1 MNTASDHRPTD
12 ILRPAEF
19 VLPGHPDKLADAIAD
34 RIVCA
39 AYRRERR
46 ALVGVEVAV
55 HRNVVFIDGRVACR
69 DAESIDFACI
79 AKDVYRSVGYC
90 GRFPPA
96 PHRLR
101 VRTDLALGPLL
112 PGEAEFREVSDDQ
125 SIVTGYA
132 CSTPGTD
139 MLPVEQAM
147 VKRLARALDS
157 LRRSAKELALGPD
170 GKVLVLVREDI
181 DRPDAPPRWSLE
193 QVTVSIQHAAD
204 WDALAAHAAIDARL
218 RREAAALAAV
228 VPGLS
233 IAPTLDLRINPV
245 GDFVV
250 GGPFGDNGLSGKKL
264 VMDAYGPRVPI
275 GGGATAGKD
284 RWKVDRYGPKLAR
297 RMAVDAVLRR
307 GYREC
312 TVTLA
317 ISPGDRR
324 FRIASIHGT
333 PTPVDAASWA
343 AHRQE
348 LEPAIVAGITS
359 PLSGDT

>member
-1 MNTASDHRPTD
+1 MNTAIDPRPTD

-55 HRNVVFIDGRVACR
+55 HRDVVFIDGRVACR

-147 VKRLARALDS
+147 VGVGFHWVVVLMVVQCEYSTSMSWRVLPEVVRATPSVQAPSVACARA
-157 LRRSAKELALGPD
+157 
-170 GKVLVLVREDI
+170 
-181 DRPDAPPRWSLE
+181 
-193 QVTVSIQHAAD
+193 
-204 WDALAAHAAIDARL
+204 
-218 RREAAALAAV
+218 
-228 VPGLS
+228 
-233 IAPTLDLRINPV
+233 
-245 GDFVV
+245 
-250 GGPFGDNGLSGKKL
+250 
-264 VMDAYGPRVPI
+264 
-275 GGGATAGKD
+275 
-284 RWKVDRYGPKLAR
+284 
-297 RMAVDAVLRR
+297 
-307 GYREC
+307 
-312 TVTLA
+312 
-317 ISPGDRR
+317 
-324 FRIASIHGT
+324 
-333 PTPVDAASWA
+333 
-343 AHRQE
+343 
-348 LEPAIVAGITS
+348 
-359 PLSGDT
+359 